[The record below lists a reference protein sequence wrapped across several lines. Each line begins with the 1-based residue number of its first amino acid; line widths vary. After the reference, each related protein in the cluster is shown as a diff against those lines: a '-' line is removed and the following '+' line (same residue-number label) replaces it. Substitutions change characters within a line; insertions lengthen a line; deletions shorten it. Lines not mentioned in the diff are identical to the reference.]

1 MEQIDPILILE
12 PVIVIGFSLGT
23 LLYWRRKGRITKYVL
38 GFSLLSYGGAIAAK
52 ILFQYLTALAL
63 LSLSQGSLWF
73 LGVYF
78 GFQTMAFEV
87 GGAFLVARF
96 AVSRRKMNRRDGVG
110 YGSCLAFWENAVVI
124 AAFALINLLSYFV
137 TIMNGGAAADSL
149 FALLSKSQ
157 PQLFLPTSGA
167 LQVIGWGLL
176 ERISS
181 LMAHLSWGYLCL
193 RSALTRRYVYLWFAL
208 PMGLIDFLVPF
219 AGTMPLP
226 LFEIIVFMMAAFCI
240 LATVWVTRR

>member
-1 MEQIDPILILE
+1 MEQIDPIFILQ

-23 LLYWRRKGRITKYVL
+23 LLYWRGRGRITRYVL

-52 ILFQYLTALAL
+52 ILFQYLTAPTF
-63 LSLSQGSLWF
+63 LSLSQGSLWL

-78 GFQTMAFEV
+78 GVQTIAFEV

-110 YGSCLAFWENAVVI
+110 YGLCLAFWENAIVI
-124 AAFALINLLSYFV
+124 GAFSLVDLLFYFV

-157 PQLFLPTSGA
+157 PQLFLPPLDA
-167 LQVIGWGLL
+167 LQIIGWGIL
-176 ERISS
+176 ERVSS

-193 RSALTRRYVYLWFAL
+193 RSALTRKYVYLAFAL

-226 LFEIIVFMMAAFCI
+226 LFEIVVFMVGAFCI
-240 LATVWVTRR
+240 LTTVWVTRR